1 MAAISFPVGSAERI
15 AIDQSYTEVM
25 HILLILALALLAIPF
40 LLVFLMED
48 VDLIKIDRERTR
60 VGQRNIIGTSKIGR
74 RLQLWKRRTAET

>member
-48 VDLIKIDRERTR
+48 VDLIEIDRERTH
-60 VGQRNIIGTSKIGR
+60 VGRRNIIGTSKIGR
-74 RLQLWKRRTAET
+74 GLRLWNRRPTEN